1 MLIPYSLKIGNLHG
15 IDNHF
20 LIVSVVLI
28 MSFIRNLVS
37 SSSLW
42 AVHKQQKFEMDL
54 WVDLISLLIG
64 FNDPKQHS
72 PFLSVGSGR
81 TLKDLYASFTS

>member
-54 WVDLISLLIG
+54 
-64 FNDPKQHS
+64 
-72 PFLSVGSGR
+72 
-81 TLKDLYASFTS
+81 